1 MLMDEHLCGFTLA
14 EANAARKIVGK
25 KQMSKIPGL
34 RQKVLES
41 ATSPTLGKYI
51 WTYGAGP

>member
-1 MLMDEHLCGFTLA
+1 M
-14 EANAARKIVGK
+14 N
-25 KQMSKIPGL
+25 KIPGL

-41 ATSPTLGKYI
+41 ATSPALGRYI